1 MATDVTSLEA
11 QAYPVRLSMVYP
23 ERVSRWSTAFRI
35 ILVIPVLLFLAL
47 LAGGYSNWG
56 DSSGVRNLSIGAGG
70 SLIVAIWATILVRGR
85 IPHWLF
91 DFQVALNRFSYRAY
105 AYAGL
110 LTDQY
115 PAFEGEWLLNY
126 DVDYPDRLSRWR
138 ILFWKLITSLPHFFI
153 LLFLTIASFFVI
165 FISWWAILFTGQF
178 PRGLHRFVVGVM
190 RWSARVTAYFESLTD
205 VFPPFSLDEDAGPG
219 GSGTL
224 SAVLGGLMAIG
235 IIAGAAGIGT
245 AVYLITHDTKT
256 LDVQYSDVTA
266 GRADASARMDQVT
279 FTLLS
284 ANDPASVDSFQ
295 AHSGH
300 HIVSFK
306 VGYLNERRFHPAS
319 GYDVEVKTLR
329 LETENGGTITPTLLT
344 IDGVVAPLDVDRDR
358 DLTLQAYFEV
368 ANDDAPLELHAYPLR
383 GTSRHIVWNFQ

>member
-11 QAYPVRLSMVYP
+11 QPYPVRLSMTYP
-23 ERVSRWSTAFRI
+23 ERLSRWTTAFRI
-35 ILVIPVLLFLAL
+35 ILVIPVLIFLAMIG
-47 LAGGYSNWG
+47 GGYSNWG
-56 DSSGVRNLSIGAGG
+56 DSSGVRNISVGAGG
-70 SLIVAIWATILVRGR
+70 SIIVAIWATILVRGR

-153 LLFLTIASFFVI
+153 LIFLTIASFFVI

-178 PRGLHRFVVGVM
+178 PRGLHKFVVGVM

-219 GSGTL
+219 GSQVL
-224 SAVLGGLMAIG
+224 SAVLGGLMAVG
-235 IIAGAAGIGT
+235 IIAGAAGIGA
-245 AVYLITHDTKT
+245 AVYVISHETKT
-256 LDVQYSDVTA
+256 LDVQYSDATA
-266 GRADASARMDQVT
+266 GSADSSARMDQVT

-284 ANDPASVDSFQ
+284 ANDPASVNAFQ
-295 AHSGH
+295 AQSGH

-329 LETENGGTITPTLLT
+329 LKTENEGTITPTLLT
-344 IDGVVAPLDVDRDR
+344 VDGVVAPLDVDRNR
-358 DLTLQAYFEV
+358 DLTLQAFFEV
-368 ANDDAPLELHAYPLR
+368 ADDDTLLELRAYPLR
-383 GTSRHIVWNFQ
+383 ATSRHIIWDFR